1 MENNNTKQKTP
12 ITRKEWRH
20 NKRRQAYLRKKE
32 AKATIEANRNATPK
46 RYDLLAQYQ
55 ESLSAKVKSIIEKN
69 NIKYSI
75 LTSTYFVISNLP
87 ESACNEITT
96 AFEGCTVSRGTQH
109 RPLKVT
115 FAKWKTKS
123 IITEQKEKKCPSNNT
138 TEAKTA
144 AKARRKA
151 KNVAKCPKFVKHN
164 TSEKRKVTDENQAA
178 PRYGRNAKKLIFRF
192 GKHRFK
198 AISKVVRGSKETL
211 LEKKLRQRAQ
221 KAGRYLIK
229 KETKIN
235 QTPKKE
241 YVSKKSPQ
249 QTFKFSA

>member
-32 AKATIEANRNATPK
+32 AKATVEANRNATPK

-75 LTSTYFVISNLP
+75 LTSTYFVVSNLP
-87 ESACNEITT
+87 ESACNEITA
-96 AFEGCTVSRGTQH
+96 AFEECTVSRGTQH

-115 FAKWKTKS
+115 FAKWKSKT

-144 AKARRKA
+144 AKAKRKA
-151 KNVAKCPKFVKHN
+151 KNVAKCPKFVKYN
-164 TSEKRKVTDENQAA
+164 TNEKKQATKENPIPQC
-178 PRYGRNAKKLIFRF
+178 GKNKKKLTYRHC
-192 GKHRFK
+192 KHLFK
-198 AISKVVRGSKETL
+198 ALNKVVPALKETN
-211 LEKKLRQRAQ
+211 LEKKLRRRAQ
-221 KAGRYLIK
+221 KAGRYLTRKELK
-229 KETKIN
+229 KID
-235 QTPKKE
+235 QTPKKK
-241 YVSKKSPQ
+241 YVSKKSLQ